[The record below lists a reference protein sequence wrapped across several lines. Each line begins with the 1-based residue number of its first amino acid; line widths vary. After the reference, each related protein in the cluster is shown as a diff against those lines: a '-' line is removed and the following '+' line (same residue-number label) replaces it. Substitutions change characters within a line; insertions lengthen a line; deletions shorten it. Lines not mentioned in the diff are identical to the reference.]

1 MQHILFARV
10 AVFSLHFGCVES
22 FVRLE
27 QSVFKI
33 IGYKLTKLSIMLFQV
48 LGMTF
53 WDCTVL
59 ATLVAA
65 EGCHLSVQWAQN
77 L

>member
-1 MQHILFARV
+1 MQHILFVKV

-33 IGYKLTKLSIMLFQV
+33 VGYKLTKL
-48 LGMTF
+48 
-53 WDCTVL
+53 
-59 ATLVAA
+59 
-65 EGCHLSVQWAQN
+65 
-77 L
+77 

>member
-1 MQHILFARV
+1 MQHVLFV
-10 AVFSLHFGCVES
+10 KVPVFSLHFGCVDS

-33 IGYKLTKLSIMLFQV
+33 FGYKLTKLSILLFQV
-48 LGMTF
+48 LGMKF
-53 WDCTVL
+53 WDCIML

-65 EGCHLSVQWAQN
+65 EGCHLSVR
-77 L
+77 